1 MAALNRHSDFN
12 KLWAGQTASNVGDRI
27 SLLALPTIAI
37 VVLGGGAWE
46 VGVLGALR
54 FAPFIL
60 LAPLVGLVVDR
71 FSRRHIMI
79 AADVGRLLSLASI
92 PLAVV
97 FGQLGMTQLFVV
109 AAVVGVLT
117 TFFEVAYQSYL
128 PSLIG
133 NENLVEGNTKLQVS
147 RSLADVVG
155 AATGGV
161 LITVLGAARA
171 VAVDALT
178 FLASLLALLLMKDRD
193 KRDMEERTTSAKQD
207 FVLGLQTLT
216 RHPVLR
222 SLLVSNS
229 VVNLGA
235 AMGDALL
242 LLFAYRVLGLS
253 PLQVG
258 IAAACGAAAVIAGA
272 VLSEKVVAVFT
283 LGRTLIFTAV
293 ALGAG
298 YALLPIAGDLGAFV
312 GLIVI
317 QVGIGFVSPMFDIH
331 VLTLVQNVTPK
342 ALIGRVSGTALSL
355 VFGALALGYFLGGVL
370 GEGIGVGPA
379 LVVAGAI
386 TAIGGLTLMS
396 GPVRTLREQPTPAA
410 EPVAE
415 TGGEPGDVRKVAVD

>member
-12 KLWAGQTASNVGDRI
+12 KLWAGQTVSNVGDRI

-60 LAPLVGLVVDR
+60 LAPFVGIVVDR

-79 AADVGRLLSLASI
+79 AADVGRLVALGSI
-92 PLAVV
+92 PLAIVT
-97 FGQLGMTQLFVV
+97 GELGMAHLFVV
-109 AAVVGVLT
+109 AAAVGVLT
-117 TFFEVAYQSYL
+117 TFFEIAYQSYL

-155 AATGGV
+155 AAAGGV
-161 LITVLGAARA
+161 FITVFGAARA
-171 VAVDALT
+171 VAIDALT
-178 FLASLLALLLMKDRD
+178 FLASLAALLMMKDRD
-193 KRDMEERTTSAKQD
+193 KRDLSARTTTAKQD
-207 FVLGLQTLT
+207 FVAGLRTLT

-253 PLQVG
+253 PFQVG
-258 IAAACGAAAVIAGA
+258 IAAACGAAAVIVGA
-272 VLSEKVVAVFT
+272 VFSEKVVAVLT
-283 LGRTLIFTAV
+283 LGRTLVITAA

-298 YALLPIAGDLGAFV
+298 YALLPLAGDLGAFA
-312 GLIVI
+312 GLIAI
-317 QVGIGFVSPMFDIH
+317 QVAIGFVSPMFDIH

-342 ALIGRVSGTALSL
+342 EQIGRVSGTALAL
-355 VFGALALGYFLGGVL
+355 VFGSLALGYALGGVL
-370 GEGIGVGPA
+370 GEGIGVSAA
-379 LVVAGAI
+379 LVVAGVI
-386 TAIGGLTLMS
+386 TAVGGLTLLA
-396 GPVRTLREQPTPAA
+396 GPVRYIREQPVPESDKTEPEA
-410 EPVAE
+410 ESVVVCKA
-415 TGGEPGDVRKVAVD
+415 G